1 MYESPQRSGNPV
13 TVIAIVL
20 GVVACLCACIAAL
33 GGGAA
38 YLAVTTSNIATQFS
52 TQIPPQLTD
61 VFQKPSATPRPG
73 TATTA
78 PQVVLTP
85 VPTPVAGAQD
95 TLQTLENETIPPSD
109 LRELAM
115 RLKGTG
121 DIPEVVASSPANYK
135 LGQELK
141 FNASNED
148 TNVTFQVQAKLIY
161 ETDNAYFFAQDGVR
175 VDTQAVKSLVDTFQ
189 NKIYPTDREF
199 FGSEWT
205 PGVDDDPHLYILYV
219 GGIGQSIAGYFSSA
233 DEYSHLAH
241 PYSNEKE
248 MFYVNADNQSP
259 GDPYLL
265 GVLAH
270 EFQHMI
276 HWAHDRNEETWMNEG
291 SSVLAEFLNHYDIGG
306 FDAAYTSNPD
316 LQLTGWSEDP
326 ATDPNVSAHYG
337 AGFLFMAYFLDRF
350 GSDATKALVADPA
363 NGMRAVDDVLAS
375 QGIKDKATGKPLTS
389 VDVFADWTIAN
400 YLGNAKVADG
410 RYAYHNYPQAPTVD
424 SPTDTYST
432 CPTQASA
439 TVHQFGAAYY
449 EIDCSGK
456 INISFTGSRQVQVIP
471 TKPYSGRYAFWGH
484 RNDESDTRM
493 TREFDLSGLSKA
505 TLTYRAWWE
514 LEKDYD
520 FTYLEVSTDGGSNW
534 TILKTPSGTDANS
547 TGNNFGW
554 GYTGNSGGGDAG
566 AWVNETVDL
575 SAYAGRKIQLRF
587 EYVTDA
593 AVNWPGFMVD
603 DISIPEL
610 KYSTDFEANDGGW
623 KGEGFVRMDNLLPQE
638 FMVQVITQ
646 GAQTTV
652 QRLPLD
658 QSNQGSLDIN
668 LAGGDKAVLVVSGI
682 TPFTTEVGSFQFA
695 IK

>member
-1 MYESPQRSGNPV
+1 MYASPRRSGSPV
-13 TVIAIVL
+13 TVIVIVL
-20 GVVACLCACIAAL
+20 SIVACLCVCVAAL

-38 YLAVTTSNIATQFS
+38 YLAATTNSLATQIATVV
-52 TQIPPQLTD
+52 IPQLTET
-61 VFQKPSATPRPG
+61 FRRPSPTPGESTVTPV
-73 TATTA
+73 A
-78 PQVVLTP
+78 QINLTP
-85 VPTPVAGAQD
+85 VPTPVAGASD
-95 TLQTLENETIPPSD
+95 TLQTLENEQIPPSD

-121 DIPEVVASSPANYK
+121 NIPEVVASAPANYPV
-135 LGQELK
+135 GQELK

-148 TNVTFQVQAKLIY
+148 TNATFQVQAKLIY
-161 ETDNAYFFAQDGVR
+161 ETTNAYFFAQDGTH
-175 VDTQAVKSLVDTFQ
+175 VDNQAVKSMVDTFQ
-189 NKIYPTDREF
+189 NKIYPTDRSF

-205 PGVDDDPHLYILYV
+205 PGVDDDPRLYILYA
-219 GGIGQSIAGYFSSA
+219 GGLGSSIAGYFSSA

-248 MFYVNADNQSP
+248 MFYVNADNQTP

-276 HWAHDRNEETWMNEG
+276 QWAHDRNEETWMNEG
-291 SSVLAEFLNHYDIGG
+291 SSVLAEFLNGYDIGG

-350 GSDATKALVADPA
+350 GSEATKALVADPA
-363 NGMRAVDDVLAS
+363 NGMRSVDDTLAAL
-375 QGIKDKATGKPLTS
+375 GLKDKITGKTLTS
-389 VDVFADWTIAN
+389 VDVFADWTITN
-400 YLGNAKVADG
+400 YLGDKSVADG
-410 RYAYHNYPQAPTVD
+410 RYAYHNYPQAPKID

-449 EIDCSGK
+449 EIDCTGK
-456 INISFTGSRQVQVIP
+456 IHISFTGSQQVQVIP

-493 TREFDLSGLSKA
+493 TAAFDLTGLTKA
-505 TLTYRAWWE
+505 TLNYEAWWE

-520 FTYLEVSTDGGSNW
+520 FTYLEASTDGGNTW
-534 TILKTPSGTDANS
+534 TILKTPSGTAGNT

-554 GYTGNSGGGDAG
+554 GYTGNSGGGDTG
-566 AWVNETVDL
+566 QWLSESVDL
-575 SAYAGRKIQLRF
+575 SAYAGKKVQLRF

-603 DISIPEL
+603 DITIPEL
-610 KYSTDFEANDGGW
+610 KYATDFEKDSGGW
-623 KGEGFVRMDNLLPQE
+623 TGEGFVRMDNLLPQE

-646 GAQTTV
+646 GAKTNV
-652 QRLPLD
+652 QKMTLD
-658 QSNQGSLDIN
+658 QNNKGSLDIT
-668 LAGGDKAVLVVSGI
+668 LASGDKAVLVVSGI
-682 TPFTTEVGSFQFA
+682 TPFTTELSSFQFA
-695 IK
+695 IQ

>member
-1 MYESPQRSGNPV
+1 MYASPRRSGSPV
-13 TVIAIVL
+13 TVIVIVL
-20 GVVACLCACIAAL
+20 SIVACLCVCVAAL

-38 YLAVTTSNIATQFS
+38 YLAATTNSVATQIATVV
-52 TQIPPQLTD
+52 IPQLTET
-61 VFQKPSATPRPG
+61 FRRPSPTPGESTVTPV
-73 TATTA
+73 A
-78 PQVVLTP
+78 QINLTP
-85 VPTPVAGAQD
+85 VPTPVAGASD
-95 TLQTLENETIPPSD
+95 TLQTLENEQIPPSD

-121 DIPEVVASSPANYK
+121 NIPEVVASAPANYPV
-135 LGQELK
+135 GQELK

-148 TNVTFQVQAKLIY
+148 TNATFQVQAKLIY
-161 ETDNAYFFAQDGVR
+161 ETANAYFFAQDGTH
-175 VDTQAVKSLVDTFQ
+175 VDNQAVKSMVDTFQ
-189 NKIYPTDREF
+189 NKIYPTDRSF

-205 PGVDDDPHLYILYV
+205 PGVDDDPRLYILYA
-219 GGIGQSIAGYFSSA
+219 GGLGSSIAGYFSSA

-248 MFYVNADNQSP
+248 MFYVNADNQTP

-276 HWAHDRNEETWMNEG
+276 QWAHDRNEETWMNEG
-291 SSVLAEFLNHYDIGG
+291 SSVLAEFLNGYDIGG

-363 NGMRAVDDVLAS
+363 NGMRSVDDTLAAL
-375 QGIKDKATGKPLTS
+375 GLKDKITGKTLTS
-389 VDVFADWTIAN
+389 VDVFADWTITN
-400 YLGNAKVADG
+400 YLGDKSVADG
-410 RYAYHNYPQAPTVD
+410 RYAYHNYPQAPKID

-439 TVHQFGAAYY
+439 TVHQFAAAYY
-449 EIDCSGK
+449 EIDCTGK
-456 INISFTGSRQVQVIP
+456 IHISFTGSQQVQVIP

-493 TREFDLSGLSKA
+493 TAAFDLTGLTKA
-505 TLTYRAWWE
+505 TLNYEAWWE

-520 FTYLEVSTDGGSNW
+520 FTYLEASTDGGNTW
-534 TILKTPSGTDANS
+534 TILKTPSGTAGNT

-554 GYTGNSGGGDAG
+554 GYTGNSGGGDTG
-566 AWVNETVDL
+566 QWLSESVDL
-575 SAYAGRKIQLRF
+575 SAYAGKKVQLRF

-603 DISIPEL
+603 DITIPEL
-610 KYSTDFEANDGGW
+610 KYATDFEKDSGGW
-623 KGEGFVRMDNLLPQE
+623 TGEGFVRMDNLLPQE

-646 GAQTTV
+646 GAKTNV
-652 QRLPLD
+652 QKMTLD
-658 QSNQGSLDIN
+658 QNNKGSLDIT
-668 LAGGDKAVLVVSGI
+668 LASGDKAVLVVSGI
-682 TPFTTEVGSFQFA
+682 TPFTTELSSFQFA
-695 IK
+695 IQ